1 MSDLR
6 SNTPSASGYATFVGT
21 IPTNVEHPPHG
32 STHPFVA
39 AVPAHDAPRPQAPSA
54 ARPQTDPPSPRPTS
68 AERTYGN
75 ARRRNP
81 AASVTVD
88 RPRERRSVPNS
99 SSSRSTRFTVAREVP
114 ARLASSS
121 WVSGT
126 VTSSPS
132 P

>member
-1 MSDLR
+1 MSTL
-6 SNTPSASGYATFVGT
+6 GV
-21 IPTNVEHPPHG
+21 IVPTNVEHPAAHPPPSSPPFPRPTHQGRKHRAPHPPG
-32 STHPFVA
+32 PTPFAA
-39 AVPAHDAPRPQAPSA
+39 AVPAPQRTKA
-54 ARPQTDPPSPRPTS
+54 AS
-68 AERTYGN
+68 AERRGNASAAYGN

-121 WVSGT
+121 CVSGT